1 MMTLKNLTKTL
12 FKFILYL
19 PGVSGVQI
27 KVRQECVKMPLS
39 SDLLFHHFPDFL
51 D

>member
-12 FKFILYL
+12 L

-39 SDLLFHHFPDFL
+39 SDLLFHHFLDFL